1 MQSMREI
8 NLETY
13 SLSLLT
19 AKEDILNPRSSTN
32 WALFAYDGIMNR
44 LKLADSGVGGLNE
57 LMTKLHPR
65 RSLYGMCRV
74 GTNQSHIVM
83 ILWVG
88 NEVDEYRKAECASHL
103 PAIRA
108 FFREV
113 QIFLP
118 AHTLDEITEERI
130 CTLACKAATVMQGPR
145 QRHVLRREDRQEAVG
160 TNYRRTIAS
169 AEILRI
175 QRDSFWA
182 QAEREEDERKKE
194 EQRRAAED
202 RRKRE
207 KERLLHERRQA
218 EERERKMMEREQR
231 IKEQRR
237 IQAQMEAEQHR
248 QDRLKWDDQV
258 REREEEERTARYSNS
273 ESKEKATEAAA
284 LVSQRTSNPRDFF
297 RQLSSSNSQPSSPFP
312 VRSPHRTLHSSPTD
326 NVFIFNELSSSTP
339 PSPYR
344 STVASP
350 YRPLTPTSKSPTL
363 VFPNSATSL
372 WHSPVT
378 ASSSHLEQNPPQ
390 NSAMLSSRSQIHPS
404 SPQLTESSYKDTVD
418 HTQPP
423 SSLKLQTQP
432 PTVTDTLQS
441 EINTPIMAILD
452 SLVFYPPPPTTD
464 LDNEGSYEAKTTA
477 ELPSP
482 PSGFELSPKH
492 SEVLLISDFD
502 LDSQSISDS
511 SVCTPGALLSSP
523 PQCSPV
529 SLVPSCLPVL
539 QPPSR
544 PLPDLPVTPQ
554 TVKDLNLKR
563 DFTAL
568 SSIISTVEEEEL
580 EEEDGERNQK
590 EWIQEE
596 QETEIKDE
604 EDKVVEERHGVR
616 GYEEEGGEERV
627 ENRDESEEINAGQ
640 EEPDGKMMKKDDS
653 EKEHNKKIVEEI
665 KSENIQDEKNFE
677 KEKKQHGEIM
687 EECEKEQ
694 HEKVMGEDKNEK
706 YQDEKI
712 VEESESEK
720 YQDGKMV
727 EECKR
732 EKSEDDKIVDKSESE
747 KYQDGKMV
755 EECKREKSED
765 DKIVDKSESEKY
777 QDDNILEQSQSEKL
791 QDGKIVEESESEKYQ
806 DEKIVEESESEK
818 YQDDKIVDK
827 SESEKYQDDNILE
840 GSQSEKL
847 QHDKISEE
855 FECEKYQD
863 GKVVEECKREKFEDD
878 RILDKSESEKYQ
890 DDNILEGS
898 QSEKLQ
904 DGKIVEESESEKYQ
918 DDNILEQSQ
927 SKKLQDGKIVEEC
940 KRDIFEDYEMIEKSE
955 SKKYQDDKIL
965 EESQGE
971 KPQDDKIVDKS
982 ESEKYQDDKILEESQ
997 SEKLQDG
1004 KIVEE
1009 SQSEKLQDGKIV
1021 EECKREKFEDDKI
1034 VDKSDSEKYQD
1045 DKILEGS
1052 QSEKLQ
1058 DEKIVDECKR
1068 KKLQDYKIVDKSES
1082 EKYQDEK
1089 SVEECKREKIEDD
1102 KIIEESKS
1110 EKYQDEKIVKE
1121 SESEKYQD
1129 DKILEESES
1138 EKLQDGKIVEE
1149 DNTEKEHDEE
1159 MIETCASNEDQ
1170 KDKEYYQDEYEQSLM
1185 NQESGEKS
1193 NVDFNSAKNLTVLK
1207 VESDTEIIMNYD
1219 ATDEQGV
1226 EKLNSVKLNKNEER
1240 NTTFMIKDEALETEY
1255 QPTVDKQNDRE
1266 SCIETHF
1273 SQQTPLF
1280 PESSTTG
1287 IGQYSHRSLPESIS
1301 HNKNEPRMS
1310 TDLQTLSSW
1319 SDSQTLTND
1328 SLTAISFSQACL
1340 QNHTGS
1346 EENHITLSQPTSE
1359 QSCTTEHITS
1369 AIPQS
1374 QASTAQ
1380 SDGEEGLETVNHFI
1394 KDLDTSRC
1402 ISDQSQQ
1409 GLTNENTNDDG
1420 EEEEE
1425 AATVTASDGS
1435 QDSKCDS
1442 APEYPNEAQQC
1453 EISLNSRDIRK
1464 LQKTDEPL
1472 TSQRGSEELS
1482 RKIGDISTLMSSEI
1496 DVAMETD
1503 HHS

>member
-1 MQSMREI
+1 MLKYLGNNSVE
-8 NLETY
+8 
-13 SLSLLT
+13 
-19 AKEDILNPRSSTN
+19 
-32 WALFAYDGIMNR
+32 ALFAYDGIMNR

-118 AHTLDEITEERI
+118 AHSLDEITEERI

-258 REREEEERTARYSNS
+258 REREEEERRARYSNS

-372 WHSPVT
+372 WHSPATV
-378 ASSSHLEQNPPQ
+378 SSSHLEQNPPQ
-390 NSAMLSSRSQIHPS
+390 NSAMVSSRSQIHPS

-418 HTQPP
+418 YTPPP
-423 SSLKLQTQP
+423 SSLQLQTQP
-432 PTVTDTLQS
+432 PTVTNTLQS

-464 LDNEGSYEAKTTA
+464 LDNEGLYEAKTTA

-492 SEVLLISDFD
+492 SEVLPEASMQTQSDFD

-627 ENRDESEEINAGQ
+627 EIRDESEEINAGQ
-640 EEPDGKMMKKDDS
+640 EEPDGKMMENDDS

-677 KEKKQHGEIM
+677 KEKIQHGEIM

-747 KYQDGKMV
+747 KYQDDNILEGSQSEKLQHDKISEEFECEKYQDGKVV
-755 EECKREKSED
+755 EECKRENFE
-765 DKIVDKSESEKY
+765 VDR
-777 QDDNILEQSQSEKL
+777 IL
-791 QDGKIVEESESEKYQ
+791 
-806 DEKIVEESESEK
+806 
-818 YQDDKIVDK
+818 DK

-878 RILDKSESEKYQ
+878 RILDKPESEKYQ

-918 DDNILEQSQ
+918 DDNILEGSQ
-927 SKKLQDGKIVEEC
+927 SEKLQDGKIVEEC

-965 EESQGE
+965 EESRSE

-982 ESEKYQDDKILEESQ
+982 ESEKYQDDKILEESK
-997 SEKLQDG
+997 SIKLQDG

-1009 SQSEKLQDGKIV
+1009 SESEKYQDGKIV

-1082 EKYQDEK
+1082 KKLQDEK

-1110 EKYQDEKIVKE
+1110 EKYQDEKILK
-1121 SESEKYQD
+1121 K
-1129 DKILEESES
+1129 SES

-1193 NVDFNSAKNLTVLK
+1193 NVDFNSAMNLTVLK

-1266 SCIETHF
+1266 SCTETHF
-1273 SQQTPLF
+1273 SQHTPLF

-1374 QASTAQ
+1374 QASTGQ

-1394 KDLDTSRC
+1394 KADLDTSRC

-1409 GLTNENTNDDG
+1409 GLTNENTNDDDD
-1420 EEEEE
+1420 EEEE
-1425 AATVTASDGS
+1425 AATVTASDGC

-1442 APEYPNEAQQC
+1442 PPEYPNEAQQC